1 MVLRR
6 RPAWLRIRASVIF
19 VAIVLSVIGAR
30 DGAADPSIVVQG
42 NRRIDA
48 DAIRTHFH
56 ATRSG
61 ELDAG
66 AVDAALKELYAT
78 GAFED
83 VKIIR
88 AGAQVVVTVVEAPVI
103 GRLQFEGNK
112 KFKDADLAKAT
123 ALKAG
128 LPLTKTAVHADVAQL
143 TEFYRLGGRY
153 AARVTPKTIAHGEG
167 RVDLVFEI
175 DEGAKTGVKQIVF
188 TGNHAYAVSR
198 LRRVISTTESGW
210 FAFLKTSDTYDPDRV
225 RADGE
230 LLRRFYVKNG
240 YADVRVTAAAG
251 SYDPAQKG
259 FVITFAIDEGDRYR
273 FGTVDIVSRIAA
285 LDGAAFRGALPI
297 APGDLYDGE
306 AVEKAVGEITIAV
319 GKRGYRF
326 VAVHPRVERNVATKT
341 VNLVF
346 ALDEGAHLYVER
358 IAIHGN
364 TRTRDEVIRREFD
377 FTEGDAYDSALTDR
391 AERRLKA
398 LALFKSVKIANTQ
411 GSAPDRVVLDV
422 AVEEQQTGDFS
433 ISGGYSTADGLLAE
447 VSVSEQ
453 NLLGRGQYAKV
464 SATLGQYLRG
474 GTVSVAEPYFL
485 GQRMTLGLDLSYR
498 DSLTSSYQS
507 YGSTTY
513 GAAVKVAVP
522 LTDNLTT
529 EARYS
534 IMSQR
539 LSLDPA
545 LMDCSA
551 ANPPPTCFA
560 NGEASAAVKQA
571 VLNGAVLTSAVGTGT
586 TYSTLDNPRDPH
598 DGLRIEGR
606 QDVAGLGGGVDFLRS
621 TGDVRYYKSVGD
633 GVVAMTRVQ
642 GGTIAPYG
650 GQTLPLTSSFFGG
663 PTVVRGFA
671 PNGFGPRDL
680 TAGTTMDNIGGS
692 SYWAT
697 TAQLTAPI
705 PGLPPEVALRGAFFA
720 DAASLWGYRGATS
733 FPALSQSLNVADSR
747 KVRASVGA
755 SLIWDSPLGAL
766 HVDYAIPVS
775 KTNYDITQRMSFG
788 AGAF

>member
-6 RPAWLRIRASVIF
+6 RPAHRRRCASALL
-19 VAIVLSVIGAR
+19 VAVALSVAGTHA
-30 DGAADPSIVVQG
+30 GVADPLIVVQG
-42 NRRIDA
+42 NHRIDA
-48 DAIRTHFH
+48 EAIRAHF

-61 ELDAG
+61 VLDAG
-66 AVDAALKELYAT
+66 ALDAALKELYAT
-78 GAFED
+78 GDFDD
-83 VKIIR
+83 VKIAR
-88 AGAQVVVTVVEAPVI
+88 SGAQVVVTVVEAPAI

-128 LPLTKTAVHADVAQL
+128 SPLTKSAVQADVAQL
-143 TEFYRLGGRY
+143 TEFYRHGGRY
-153 AARVTPKTIAHGEG
+153 DARITPKTIARGDG

-175 DEGAKTGVKQIVF
+175 DEGAKTGIKQIVF
-188 TGNHAYAVSR
+188 TGNHAYSAWR
-198 LRRVISTTESGW
+198 LRRVINTTESGW
-210 FAFLKTSDTYDPDRV
+210 FSFLKTSDTYDPDRV
-225 RADGE
+225 QADGE
-230 LLRRFYVKNG
+230 LMRRFYVKNG
-240 YADVRVTAAAG
+240 YADARVTAATGA
-251 SYDPAQKG
+251 YDPVQKG
-259 FVITFAIDEGDRYR
+259 FAVTFAIDEGERYR
-273 FGTVDIVSRIAA
+273 FGSVDVVSRIPA

-297 APGDLYDGE
+297 AAGDVYDGE
-306 AVEKAVGEITIAV
+306 AVEKAVDKIAIAV
-319 GKRGYRF
+319 GKDGHRF
-326 VAVHPRVERNVATKT
+326 VAVHPRLVRNAAAKT
-341 VNLVF
+341 VDLVF
-346 ALDEGAHLYVER
+346 TLEEGTHVYVER

-377 FTEGDAYDSALTDR
+377 FTEGDAYDRALIDR
-391 AERRLKA
+391 AERRLKG
-398 LALFKSVKIANTQ
+398 LALFKSVKITNAQ

-422 AVEEQQTGDFS
+422 AVEEQQTGAFS
-433 ISGGYSTADGLLAE
+433 ISGGYSQADGLLAE

-474 GTVSVAEPYFL
+474 GTISVAEPYFL
-485 GQRMTLGLDLSYR
+485 GQRMTLGVDLSYR

-513 GAAVKVAVP
+513 GAAVKVAAP
-522 LTDNLTT
+522 LSDNLATDVH
-529 EARYS
+529 YS

-539 LSLDPA
+539 LSLAPA

-571 VLNGAVLTSAVGTGT
+571 VLNGAVLTSAIGTGAI
-586 TYSTLDNPRDPH
+586 YSTLDDPRDPH
-598 DGLRIEGR
+598 NGLRVDGR
-606 QDVAGLGGGVDFLRS
+606 QDIAGLGGGVDFLRS

-633 GVVAMTRVQ
+633 GVVAMTRIQ

-663 PTVVRGFA
+663 PSMVRGFA

-680 TAGTTMDNIGGS
+680 TPGTTMDNIGGS

-705 PGLPPEVALRGAFFA
+705 PGLPPEVPLKGAFFA
-720 DAASLWGYRGATS
+720 DAGSLWGYRGATS
-733 FPALSQSLNVADSR
+733 FPALSQSMTVADSR
-747 KVRASVGA
+747 KIRASVGA
-755 SLIWDSPLGAL
+755 SLIWDSPVGAL
-766 HVDYAIPVS
+766 HVDYAMPVS
-775 KTNYDITQRMSFG
+775 KTNYDITQRLSFG
-788 AGAF
+788 AGPF

>member
-1 MVLRR
+1 
-6 RPAWLRIRASVIF
+6 
-19 VAIVLSVIGAR
+19 
-30 DGAADPSIVVQG
+30 
-42 NRRIDA
+42 
-48 DAIRTHFH
+48 
-56 ATRSG
+56 
-61 ELDAG
+61 
-66 AVDAALKELYAT
+66 
-78 GAFED
+78 
-83 VKIIR
+83 
-88 AGAQVVVTVVEAPVI
+88 
-103 GRLQFEGNK
+103 
-112 KFKDADLAKAT
+112 
-123 ALKAG
+123 
-128 LPLTKTAVHADVAQL
+128 
-143 TEFYRLGGRY
+143 
-153 AARVTPKTIAHGEG
+153 
-167 RVDLVFEI
+167 LVFEI
-175 DEGAKTGVKQIVF
+175 DEGAKTGVKRIVF
-188 TGNHAYAVSR
+188 TGNRAFATSR
-198 LRRVISTTESGW
+198 LRAIITTTESGW
-210 FAFLKTSDTYDPDRV
+210 FAFLKTSDTYDADRV
-225 RADGE
+225 QADSE
-230 LLRRFYVKNG
+230 LLRRFYMKNG
-240 YADVRVTAAAG
+240 YADARVSSAAG
-251 SYDPAQKG
+251 GYDPAQKG
-259 FVITFAIDEGDRYR
+259 FVVTFAIDEGDRYR
-273 FGTVDIVSRIAA
+273 FGTVDVVSHVAA
-285 LDGAAFRGALPI
+285 VDAAAFRGVVPI
-297 APGDLYDGE
+297 ASGEVYNGE
-306 AVEKAVGEITIAV
+306 AVEKAAGDMTIAI
-319 GKRGYRF
+319 GRRGYRF
-326 VAVHPRVERNVATKT
+326 VSVRPRVMRDAATRT
-341 VNLVF
+341 MNLVF

-358 IAIHGN
+358 IAVHGN

-377 FTEGDAYDSALTDR
+377 LTEGDAYDRALIDR

-398 LALFKSVKIANTQ
+398 LALFKSVKIASTQ

-422 AVEEQQTGDFS
+422 TVEEQQTGDFS
-433 ISGGYSTADGLLAE
+433 ISGGYSMADGLLAE

-464 SATLGQYLRG
+464 SATAGQYLHG
-474 GTVSVAEPYFL
+474 GTISVAEPYFL

-513 GAAVKVAVP
+513 GAAVKVAAP

-551 ANPPPTCFA
+551 SNPPPTCFA

-571 VLNGAVLTSAVGTGT
+571 VLNGPVLTSAVGTT
-586 TYSTLDNPRDPH
+586 VSYSTLDNPRDPH
-598 DGLRIEGR
+598 DGVRAEVR

-621 TGDVRYYKSVGD
+621 TGDVRYYKSFGD
-633 GVVAMTRVQ
+633 GAVAMTRVQ
-642 GGTIAPYG
+642 SGTIAPYG

-663 PTVVRGFA
+663 PALVRGFA

-680 TAGTTMDNIGGS
+680 TAGASMDNIGGS

-705 PGLPPEVALRGAFFA
+705 PGLPPEVALKGAFFA

-766 HVDYAIPVS
+766 HADYAVPVS
-775 KTNYDITQRMSFG
+775 KTNYDITQRLSFG
-788 AGAF
+788 AGPF